1 MQPRRRCGH
10 GWLLRLVA
18 WLLVGLQ
25 GGWLVG
31 WLVGRAGAGRLAWR
45 LPWRPAGRAK
55 VVGILVAV
63 DGALEARVDVAVLVE
78 EAALEEAA
86 AGEGHHP

>member
-1 MQPRRRCGH
+1 MC
-10 GWLLRLVA
+10 
-18 WLLVGLQ
+18 
-25 GGWLVG
+25 
-31 WLVGRAGAGRLAWR
+31 
-45 LPWRPAGRAK
+45 RPAGHAK
-55 VVGILVAV
+55 VVGGLVAV